1 MYRFGCDFSSYFRK
15 TPQEPK
21 NKMPQQYPGTRNR
34 TMFTRNMTNKA
45 GATSKPV
52 PSATFRAATHTHA
65 KLRKADLVKL
75 VKAEHKVQE
84 KHKQEKDKRKE
95 VDDAAEAAAAATDA

>member
-1 MYRFGCDFSSYFRK
+1 
-15 TPQEPK
+15 
-21 NKMPQQYPGTRNR
+21 MPQQYPGTRNR